1 MFSIHHLCHKL
12 TSRGSYYP
20 SLIKNGFILDL
31 FNYILLSKVGI
42 FCTLFLQTKVAYFH
56 QINKKKTVRCDRE
69 TERYE
74 IFPTRV
80 HGSAYALPTFEFKC
94 QCHLSS
100 RCRATRELC
109 LTYASLSYVW
119 QRPRGYFGKTRHLK
133 LVKYYLL
140 STGLNVKG
148 LN

>member
-1 MFSIHHLCHKL
+1 MYTFPTNKGCIF
-12 TSRGSYYP
+12 P
-20 SLIKNGFILDL
+20 LD
-31 FNYILLSKVGI
+31 K
-42 FCTLFLQTKVAYFH
+42 Q
-56 QINKKKTVRCDRE
+56 KKTVRCDRE